1 MPKYSV
7 KKPMTIFVIVVIII
21 ALGVVSLMGMTPD
34 LMPSIDLP
42 YVVVMTTYVGAT
54 PEEVET
60 AVTKPLEKSL
70 ATVENLK
77 RMQSVSGA
85 NYSLIMLEFEN
96 GTDMN
101 TSVVNVLQNTDLI
114 EGSWD
119 ENIGSPYI
127 MKINPNMMPITI
139 AAVDMEGY
147 TTEEISS
154 FVKDTLINRLEG
166 ITGVASINTGGLIE
180 SKINVSISKD
190 KIDDLN

>member
-1 MPKYSV
+1 MGEQKIMPKYSV

-114 EGSWD
+114 EGSW
-119 ENIGSPYI
+119 NQ
-127 MKINPNMMPITI
+127 
-139 AAVDMEGY
+139 
-147 TTEEISS
+147 
-154 FVKDTLINRLEG
+154 
-166 ITGVASINTGGLIE
+166 
-180 SKINVSISKD
+180 
-190 KIDDLN
+190 